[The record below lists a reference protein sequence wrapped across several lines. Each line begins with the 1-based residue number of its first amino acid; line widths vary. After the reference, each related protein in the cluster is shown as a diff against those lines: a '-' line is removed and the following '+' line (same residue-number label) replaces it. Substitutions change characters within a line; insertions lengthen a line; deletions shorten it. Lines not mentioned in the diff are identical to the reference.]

1 MMDKK
6 HFGRSREVIAK
17 DTYTIDSL
25 FQLMKEK
32 GAFTAGE
39 PVRVS
44 IMGFEQIKFP
54 GAAKLNNMVSVKENK
69 ITITGAH
76 LSAMSRVMFLVLDT
90 ISDGW
95 VTIFGFDL
103 KKNVP
108 VMEGIAAEIER
119 LVR

>member
-1 MMDKK
+1 MMEKK
-6 HFGRSREVIAK
+6 HFGRSREIIAK

-25 FQLMKEK
+25 FQFLKEN
-32 GAFTAGE
+32 GTFTAGE

-44 IMGFEQIKFP
+44 IMGFEYIKFP
-54 GAAKLNNMVSVKENK
+54 GEARLNNMVSVKENK
-69 ITITGAH
+69 ITISGIH
-76 LSAMSRVMFLVLDT
+76 VSAVSRVMFLVLDT

-95 VTIFGFDL
+95 SRVFGFDL